1 MAAELQ
7 RWGSKRRQT
16 TWPRKEEIGRRR
28 WSKDGRGKKRR
39 GAGQRPKGKDDDGDV
54 CRERGARSEA
64 EIVNFEKETKE
75 EFIKYLEQFIKDANS
90 KGDKSAEEE
99 KLLKEILK
107 ERPKGQS
114 GTLGT
119 KSDPSEGIQVLK
131 MKEQKVDEKA
141 EDKFGCVGTKSEPK
155 SEVTVKREAKSEIMM
170 AKEAKSEA
178 KSEITVKRD
187 TVFKE
192 AKSEAK
198 EQKVYEKA
206 EEIFDRSQGP
216 KVEEKV
222 ERVAV
227 GKKRRLPN
235 IAREKIADKTKEKEE
250 EDEGHMYR
258 ERRAR
263 SKTCEDGGRRESLGG
278 KGCYERSIKDNS
290 LGGVKEERKV
300 RGDGQSGSYPS
311 LTMTKW
317 NVSKSGWMVKN
328 QMLVKYAGKSKRD
341 GWGGQGRR
349 RLQDAAESHRKAAI
363 MSSPK
368 SPKRS

>member
-1 MAAELQ
+1 MAGGDGQKTDGAKNVEEQAKDQ
-7 RWGSKRRQT
+7 REKMT
-16 TWPRKEEIGRRR
+16 TET
-28 WSKDGRGKKRR
+28 
-39 GAGQRPKGKDDDGDV
+39 

-187 TVFKE
+187 TVVNV

-198 EQKVYEKA
+198 DQKGDEKT

-222 ERVAV
+222 ERVVV
-227 GKKRRLPN
+227 GKKRRLPK
-235 IAREKIADKTKEKEE
+235 IAREKIADKTKEKE
-250 EDEGHMYR
+250 
-258 ERRAR
+258 
-263 SKTCEDGGRRESLGG
+263 GR
-278 KGCYERSIKDNS
+278 
-290 LGGVKEERKV
+290 
-300 RGDGQSGSYPS
+300 
-311 LTMTKW
+311 
-317 NVSKSGWMVKN
+317 
-328 QMLVKYAGKSKRD
+328 
-341 GWGGQGRR
+341 
-349 RLQDAAESHRKAAI
+349 
-363 MSSPK
+363 
-368 SPKRS
+368 

>member
-1 MAAELQ
+1 M
-7 RWGSKRRQT
+7 
-16 TWPRKEEIGRRR
+16 
-28 WSKDGRGKKRR
+28 
-39 GAGQRPKGKDDDGDV
+39 

-99 KLLKEILK
+99 KLLKEILE

-222 ERVAV
+222 ERVVV
-227 GKKRRLPN
+227 GKKRRLPK
-235 IAREKIADKTKEKEE
+235 IAREKIADKTKEKE
-250 EDEGHMYR
+250 
-258 ERRAR
+258 
-263 SKTCEDGGRRESLGG
+263 GR
-278 KGCYERSIKDNS
+278 
-290 LGGVKEERKV
+290 
-300 RGDGQSGSYPS
+300 
-311 LTMTKW
+311 
-317 NVSKSGWMVKN
+317 
-328 QMLVKYAGKSKRD
+328 
-341 GWGGQGRR
+341 
-349 RLQDAAESHRKAAI
+349 
-363 MSSPK
+363 
-368 SPKRS
+368 